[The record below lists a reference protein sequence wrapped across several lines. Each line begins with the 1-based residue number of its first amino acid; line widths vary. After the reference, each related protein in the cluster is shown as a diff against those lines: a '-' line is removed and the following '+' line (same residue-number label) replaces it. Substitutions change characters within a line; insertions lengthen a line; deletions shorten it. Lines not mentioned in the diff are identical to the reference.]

1 MAYFFI
7 MSGADAGPA
16 VMFVRTNLGIGGDP
30 MQVLAQRVAQ

>member
-16 VMFVRTNLGIGGDP
+16 VMFVRTNLGIGP